1 MFPKR
6 GAKETIF
13 FHKQLFGI
21 SRLSRGVRALKLDP
35 RFIQQL
41 NDKIDIE
48 QVVSAHVS
56 LKRRGKTLVGLCP
69 FHNEKTPSFTVYPES
84 NSFYCYG
91 CGAGG
96 DIISFVR
103 RMDNL
108 DYIEAVKA
116 VAQMAGVPMP
126 EDGYDDTL
134 SKKRMRL
141 LSANREAARFF
152 NDCLMNPANRKA
164 LDYFLNRGLSINT
177 IRRFGLGYAPDGWH
191 ELINHMRS
199 LGFSEEELVL
209 ANLARRSEKD
219 GKTNCYDNFRNRVM
233 FPIIDLRGNVIAFGG
248 RVMDDSKPK
257 YINTSDTLVYKKSNG
272 VFALN
277 FAKNAN
283 DNKLIL
289 VEGYMD
295 VIALHQAGFTNAIA
309 CLGTAFTNEQ
319 ANLLSRYA
327 DEILICY
334 DNDGAGRTATARA
347 LEVLGRTGLKLRV
360 VQMRGGK
367 DADEIIRVHGKERFA
382 DLLKEAANKTEY
394 KLLEERKKFDINTD
408 DGKLRFLTS
417 AAQILA
423 GCGSIEQDIYA
434 TRLANELGVGVESIK
449 AQIKTAGMQL
459 KRLEKAKA
467 RQKADEMLEKSFEDK
482 NNPERSKNIRAARA
496 EETLIASFM
505 RNPDFYYKLKDKI
518 SPQNFVTSF
527 NRRVMECLI
536 RILESGSEPELSEFS
551 SEFTPEEMDSVTRIF
566 HLSENLGNT
575 LKECEDCIGVLTE
588 KSAAKITDASAMSDE
603 EFLKLF
609 KKK

>member
-1 MFPKR
+1 M
-6 GAKETIF
+6 
-13 FHKQLFGI
+13 
-21 SRLSRGVRALKLDP
+21 KLDP

-48 QVVSAHVS
+48 QVVSTHVS

-152 NDCLMNPANRKA
+152 NDCLMNPKNRKA

-219 GKTNCYDNFRNRVM
+219 GKSNCYDNFRNRVM

-334 DNDGAGRTATARA
+334 DNDGAGRAATERA

-394 KLLEERKKFDINTD
+394 KLLEQRKKFDLDTD

-449 AQIKTAGMQL
+449 AQIKSAGMQL
-459 KRLEKAKA
+459 KRLEKVKA

-536 RILESGSEPELSEFS
+536 RILEIGSEPELSEFS
-551 SEFTPEEMDSVTRIF
+551 AEFTPEEMDSVTRIF

>member
-1 MFPKR
+1 M
-6 GAKETIF
+6 
-13 FHKQLFGI
+13 
-21 SRLSRGVRALKLDP
+21 RALKLDP

-394 KLLEERKKFDINTD
+394 KLLEERKKFDLDTD

-467 RQKADEMLEKSFEDK
+467 RQKADEMIEKSFEDK

>member
-1 MFPKR
+1 M
-6 GAKETIF
+6 
-13 FHKQLFGI
+13 
-21 SRLSRGVRALKLDP
+21 RALKLDP

-394 KLLEERKKFDINTD
+394 KLLEERKKFDLDTD

-551 SEFTPEEMDSVTRIF
+551 AEFTPEEMDSVTRIF

>member
-1 MFPKR
+1 M
-6 GAKETIF
+6 
-13 FHKQLFGI
+13 
-21 SRLSRGVRALKLDP
+21 RALKLDP

-449 AQIKTAGMQL
+449 AQIKTAGMQF

>member
-152 NDCLMNPANRKA
+152 NDCLMNPTNRKA

-496 EETLIASFM
+496 EEMLIASFM